1 MLGRI
6 IKIVS
11 KEYTILSDDGNRLM
25 AQLSG
30 KIRLQTT
37 PIAGDFV
44 EYESING
51 VYVIQRIKE
60 RKNRL
65 IRPSVANVDQAL
77 VLISLKDPDFTS
89 TLIDRLCM
97 LIVHEKIEPILCV
110 TKCDLGIADD
120 IEKQIQEYERGPMR
134 VIRCQKDSLDEGI
147 GDILKGKVSVLTGQS
162 GVGKSSLLNQLNPE
176 FHLAI
181 QAISKALGR
190 GKHTTRHNELHL
202 VSGGLVADTP
212 GFSSVYFGHIAENE
226 LAYDVLD
233 FLPYL
238 GKCRFND
245 CIHENEPDCAI
256 KAAVDRGEISS
267 LRYQNYLA
275 VLELIRLGKGRY

>member
-1 MLGRI
+1 M
-6 IKIVS
+6 
-11 KEYTILSDDGNRLM
+11 
-25 AQLSG
+25 
-30 KIRLQTT
+30 
-37 PIAGDFV
+37 
-44 EYESING
+44 
-51 VYVIQRIKE
+51 
-60 RKNRL
+60 
-65 IRPSVANVDQAL
+65 
-77 VLISLKDPDFTS
+77 
-89 TLIDRLCM
+89 
-97 LIVHEKIEPILCV
+97 
-110 TKCDLGIADD
+110 
-120 IEKQIQEYERGPMR
+120 
-134 VIRCQKDSLDEGI
+134 
-147 GDILKGKVSVLTGQS
+147 
-162 GVGKSSLLNQLNPE
+162 
-176 FHLAI
+176 
-181 QAISKALGR
+181 
-190 GKHTTRHNELHL
+190 HL